1 MGEALAYLD
10 GQMVPVSQ
18 ARLPVYDAG
27 VVQGVAVA
35 EQCRTFKRRPLRLG
49 EHLDRLF
56 RSLRF
61 LGLDISLTKSNLA
74 DISEQLVAHNGE
86 LLEAGD
92 ELGVI
97 QFVTPGP
104 YTTYAGMSE
113 QPARHT
119 PTVCVH
125 TFRLPFE
132 LWSEKMEAGA
142 RLLTGTFRHVPPECF
157 SPNIKHRSRL
167 HFFLAEREVR
177 LRDPEAGAL
186 LLDVN
191 GNVTETNG
199 ANFMIVESG
208 TIVSP
213 TPRNI
218 LPGISRSVVMEL
230 ARTLGIPFAERDF
243 PALAAL
249 SADEAFLT
257 STPYCVMPVSS
268 INGHAVGNGRPGPVF
283 QRLLQ
288 SWSDEVGVDIKQQIV
303 DGARRRRAR
312 ER

>member
-1 MGEALAYLD
+1 MSDALAYLN
-10 GQMVPVSQ
+10 GQMLPVSD

-27 VVQGVAVA
+27 VVQGVAIA
-35 EQCRTFKRRPLRLG
+35 EQCRTFMLRPVRLG

-56 RSLRF
+56 RSLRY
-61 LGLDISLTKSNLA
+61 LGLDIGLTGRDLA
-74 DISEQLVAHNGE
+74 AISEQLIAHNGK

-104 YTTYAGMSE
+104 YATYAGMSE

-132 LWSEKMEAGA
+132 LWSDKMQEGA
-142 RLLTGTFRHVPPECF
+142 RLVTPTIRHVPPDCY
-157 SPNIKHRSRL
+157 SPQMKHRSRL
-167 HFFLAEREVR
+167 HFYLAEREAR
-177 LRDPEAGAL
+177 LRDPEAWAL

-199 ANFMIVESG
+199 ANFMIVERG

-218 LPGISRSVVMEL
+218 LPGISRSIVMEL
-230 ARTLGIPFAERDF
+230 AGTLGIPFAERDF
-243 PALAAL
+243 PLSAAL

-257 STPYCVMPVSS
+257 STPYCIMPVSS
-268 INGHAVGNGRPGPVF
+268 INGRAIGDSHPVF

-288 SWSDEVGVDIKQQIV
+288 SWSEEVGVNIKEQIV
-303 DGARRRRAR
+303 DGAKPKPFQDH
-312 ER
+312 